1 MRIITLLL
9 SIPIYLSFMS
19 EEPSFKDLQLE
30 YPTVFEAYRDNGEEA
45 YAKLRAQ
52 GIDHFN
58 CDIFLRAFKF
68 EEDLEVWAK
77 NKEDSVYK
85 LITTYKFCE
94 NVGELGPKRKEG
106 DKQIPEGFYK
116 ISKFNPTSA
125 YFLSL
130 KVNYPNA
137 SDSSLS
143 DRFSPG
149 GMIFIHGGCNTIG
162 CIPITDQ
169 WIKELYVFCVEAS
182 GQDAYD
188 IPVHM
193 FPARLTEENMEL
205 LAEQYD
211 SELVSFWK
219 QLQKGY
225 DLFEE
230 SKELP
235 RIVVSPRGEYFC
247 FKG

>member
-1 MRIITLLL
+1 
-9 SIPIYLSFMS
+9 
-19 EEPSFKDLQLE
+19 
-30 YPTVFEAYRDNGEEA
+30 
-45 YAKLRAQ
+45 
-52 GIDHFN
+52 
-58 CDIFLRAFKF
+58 
-68 EEDLEVWAK
+68 
-77 NKEDSVYK
+77 
-85 LITTYKFCE
+85 
-94 NVGELGPKRKEG
+94 VGELGPKRKEG
-106 DKQIPEGFYK
+106 DRQIPEGFYN

-137 SDSSLS
+137 SDSALS
-143 DRFSPG
+143 DRFAPG
-149 GMIFIHGGCNTIG
+149 GMIFIHGGRNTIG

-182 GQDAYD
+182 GQDAEG
-188 IPVHM
+188 IPVHL

-205 LAEQYD
+205 LAKQYD